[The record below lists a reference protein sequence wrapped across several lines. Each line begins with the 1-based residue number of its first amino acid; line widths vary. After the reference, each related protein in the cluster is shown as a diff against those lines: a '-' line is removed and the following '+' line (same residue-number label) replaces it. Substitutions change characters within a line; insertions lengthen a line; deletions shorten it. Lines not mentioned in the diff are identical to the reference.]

1 MIEDCTNNSPE
12 YVNVNVNV
20 NVKVEEDGKQT
31 LTKGRKEE
39 S

>member
-12 YVNVNVNV
+12 YVNVNV

>member
-12 YVNVNVNV
+12 YVNV